1 MELTHHMRLD
11 LSREKAL
18 HIFSQVDRDQT
29 NELSLSEFAEAVEF
43 VELEVAKKA
52 LELMGLSKSTLLSG
66 AAASVGTLL
75 VLLGFVLVGSSVFAD
90 GGTFSSV
97 VSAMLPLS
105 AGAGMSSSA
114 EGETEGGTTV
124 KDRVEEALE
133 IVRS

>member
-29 NELSLSEFAEAVEF
+29 NELSLSEFAEAVEH

-52 LELMGLSKSTLLSG
+52 LELMGLSRSTLLSG
-66 AAASVGTLL
+66 SAASVGTLL
-75 VLLGFVLVGSSVFAD
+75 MLFGFVLVGAAVFAD
-90 GGTFSSV
+90 GGSFSSI
-97 VSAMLPLS
+97 VSSLLPVS
-105 AGAGMSSSA
+105 AGAGLRSSA
-114 EGETEGGTTV
+114 ERDTEEFSV
-124 KDRVEEALE
+124 KDKVEEALE

>member
-29 NELSLSEFAEAVEF
+29 NELSLSEFAEAVEH

-52 LELMGLSKSTLLSG
+52 LELMGLSRSTLLSG

-75 VLLGFVLVGSSVFAD
+75 MLFGFVLVGAAVFAD
-90 GGTFSSV
+90 GGSFSSI
-97 VSAMLPLS
+97 VSPLLPVS
-105 AGAGMSSSA
+105 AGAGLRSSA
-114 EGETEGGTTV
+114 ERDTEEFSV
-124 KDRVEEALE
+124 KDKVEEALE